1 MFEFDAKTIEGA
13 LGRYSIGMSP
23 EQYQTKDPTTHMKT
37 LRTLYERHTG
47 QQMADA
53 FGDMLW
59 LNPDTLREPQ
69 KGAKLAYLYDS
80 SQGESQKEQLAP
92 ATRRKY
98 LENARSIVYSA
109 AVFLEALP
117 GDAHRDQY
125 AQLAKNFQA
134 FGPELRELRA
144 SEKIRVGAGQLSDDD
159 RRNWAPLDKIQEVV
173 TSACQELL
181 TQGSIPNKQG
191 PWLKAQRTVAA
202 ALVVLQP
209 PNRGPSDIG
218 ETVFVDNPSED
229 ELESLAEE
237 ADVMNYIDLGA
248 QPPAIVFNHHKRD
261 RLRGER
267 GVLGHENTIILPL
280 VQTDLHTKLGFDM
293 DLLVRVL
300 THYHNLMRQEIA
312 ARNPHMRLFWNYK
325 PGASMEPLKGTALGD
340 RIKEFFRA
348 AVGGGE
354 DAWLIAEDGD
364 AKRLGGRMLR
374 KITVTDMQKRDLA
387 DYTPEERKQMAEWMN
402 HGIATHQG
410 GAYNKRDV

>member
-1 MFEFDAKTIEGA
+1 
-13 LGRYSIGMSP
+13 
-23 EQYQTKDPTTHMKT
+23 
-37 LRTLYERHTG
+37 
-47 QQMADA
+47 
-53 FGDMLW
+53 
-59 LNPDTLREPQ
+59 
-69 KGAKLAYLYDS
+69 
-80 SQGESQKEQLAP
+80 
-92 ATRRKY
+92 
-98 LENARSIVYSA
+98 
-109 AVFLEALP
+109 
-117 GDAHRDQY
+117 
-125 AQLAKNFQA
+125 
-134 FGPELRELRA
+134 
-144 SEKIRVGAGQLSDDD
+144 
-159 RRNWAPLDKIQEVV
+159 
-173 TSACQELL
+173 
-181 TQGSIPNKQG
+181 
-191 PWLKAQRTVAA
+191 
-202 ALVVLQP
+202 
-209 PNRGPSDIG
+209 
-218 ETVFVDNPSED
+218 
-229 ELESLAEE
+229 
-237 ADVMNYIDLGA
+237 MNYIDLGA

-312 ARNPHMRLFWNYK
+312 ARNPHMRLFWNFK

-340 RIKEFFRA
+340 RIKEFFKA

-387 DYTPEERKQMAEWMN
+387 DYTPEERSQMADWMN

>member
-1 MFEFDAKTIEGA
+1 VVHCSLSAPLSRAAPDAEHALVQLKTIEGA

-80 SQGESQKEQLAP
+80 SQGESQKMQLAP

-159 RRNWAPLDKIQEVV
+159 RR
-173 TSACQELL
+173 
-181 TQGSIPNKQG
+181 
-191 PWLKAQRTVAA
+191 R
-202 ALVVLQP
+202 
-209 PNRGPSDIG
+209 
-218 ETVFVDNPSED
+218 
-229 ELESLAEE
+229 
-237 ADVMNYIDLGA
+237 
-248 QPPAIVFNHHKRD
+248 PPASAVSTALDVNGRIQDARQCRRIVT
-261 RLRGER
+261 E
-267 GVLGHENTIILPL
+267 
-280 VQTDLHTKLGFDM
+280 
-293 DLLVRVL
+293 VRV
-300 THYHNLMRQEIA
+300 A
-312 ARNPHMRLFWNYK
+312 
-325 PGASMEPLKGTALGD
+325 
-340 RIKEFFRA
+340 
-348 AVGGGE
+348 
-354 DAWLIAEDGD
+354 
-364 AKRLGGRMLR
+364 
-374 KITVTDMQKRDLA
+374 
-387 DYTPEERKQMAEWMN
+387 
-402 HGIATHQG
+402 
-410 GAYNKRDV
+410 